1 MSGGLRRQLLRSH
14 GAVAALGVALL
25 LVATGLL
32 TAESVAISSLTQRS
46 TPALNAVTDARSGV
60 RATLAALRGWLA
72 TGNEDLKV
80 ARAQAW
86 DREVWPSMDAA
97 QELLTGEGR
106 ARVVLARQQAAD
118 LLEAQWWVEDAAHRP
133 GSRPARLLLEEQV
146 GPRAMQL
153 RERSTEAIEI
163 ERRLLPDASRR
174 RILFALADTR
184 GAAAA
189 AYAAVRAAEA
199 DPTAEREQ
207 QWRDRSAALV
217 SALER
222 LDAAAGHVAPAQA
235 DAVRAIQTIAP
246 VFLRQSELVLSAA
259 ARGRGSVADRLLAT
273 EAVPRADALLA
284 TLEGLRADHLQEQA
298 AAVSRIRRLTRGA
311 MGASLLL
318 IAIMAMASRWVA
330 RSTSLPLVQRVG
342 SLGAAVEAFAQ
353 GQRSAAVPVDGDD
366 EIAELARGFVTMR
379 DRLEAAAAAREAE
392 LARIT
397 EEAERKTRLADLAA
411 VIRSCTSPESLAH
424 DLLAFLGRS
433 ADAAVGALWLPSP
446 DGFALAARHGWSD
459 GQPEPGGQLVTA
471 ARDRQERWLEGVAP
485 DHLRVTTG
493 LGASPPTVVALLPL
507 DAGPTAGGVVELGW
521 ITPPSETVRAFLR
534 DAALPAGTA
543 LARAGAESASA
554 RLLRTT
560 QAQAE
565 ELQTQTEELRVT
577 NEELEER
584 TSALTRSEARMQ
596 TQAEELRVSN
606 EELERRQQELEVRN
620 RDLQNASELV
630 RLRADELEEATK
642 VKSEFLANMSHELR
656 TPLNSILILS
666 ELLAENPQGNL
677 AEKQIDFARTIHS
690 SGEDLLGLINE
701 VLDLSR
707 VEAGKLELDL
717 EAVDPAALIAD
728 VAAKLRPQADRAG
741 VEFEVHLPAEP
752 LPRLTLDAARIG
764 QVLRN
769 LVGNALKFT
778 TEGRVDIRVSAPVDW
793 LVIAVEDTGPGIPP
807 DHHASVFDAF
817 HQVDGTVRRRF
828 GGTGLGLSISRE
840 LVQLHGGRI
849 ALESTVGVGSTF
861 TVWLPRGAAAPAAE
875 PPSAEPPEAQVHAAQ
890 AHAAQGRVEAP
901 RPEVQPP
908 SVPAGARVLVI
919 VEDDTSFASVLSDLA
934 EEKGFHPV
942 LAADG
947 PTGLALARRLRPSAM
962 IVDLG
967 LPGMGGG
974 ALLAALR
981 SDPRTARIPAHVV
994 SAQDRPRELDGLP
1007 DVGFLSKPAS
1017 PDSLRGLLAGLRR
1030 QADLSRILVVE
1041 DDPVLQEQLLRLFA
1055 REGLEVRGA
1064 RTTEAARAAL
1074 AQERPDC
1081 VVLDLGLPDD
1091 SGLTL
1096 LKQLRDAPG
1105 GDSPPVVVY
1114 TGRDL
1119 SGEELR
1125 TLEQEADSVVI
1136 KTASSPTRLL
1146 EEVRLFL
1153 HGVERG
1159 RALPGDDA
1167 GRLGGRRI
1175 LLVDDDMRNVYALS
1189 ELLEDAGAQVTV
1201 AADGQEALDTLAEDD
1216 GIDLVVMDMMMP
1228 VMDGYEATRRIR
1240 SQPRFADLP
1249 VVALTAKAM
1258 KRDRIACLEAG
1269 ASDYLTKPVDVPRL
1283 LSVLE
1288 VWLGRRT

>member
-32 TAESVAISSLTQRS
+32 AAEAVAISSLTERS
-46 TPALNAVTDARSGV
+46 TPALNSITDARSGV

-72 TGNEDLKV
+72 TGNEDLKASRV
-80 ARAQAW
+80 GAW
-86 DREVWPSMDAA
+86 DREVWPSLDKARG
-97 QELLTGEGR
+97 LLTGQGHERLG
-106 ARVVLARQQAAD
+106 LARRQAAD

-133 GSRPARLLLEEQV
+133 GSRPARLLLEEHV
-146 GPRAMQL
+146 GPGALRL
-153 RERSTEAIEI
+153 RERTTEAIEI
-163 ERRLLPDASRR
+163 ERRLPPDASRR
-174 RILFALADTR
+174 RFLFALADTR

-199 DPTAEREQ
+199 DPTAEREEE
-207 QWRDRSAALV
+207 WRARSAALV

-222 LDAAAGHVAPAQA
+222 LDAAAGHVAPEQVDAFEAVQA
-235 DAVRAIQTIAP
+235 IAP
-246 VFLRQSELVLSAA
+246 VFLRQSELVLSTA

-284 TLEGLRADHLQEQA
+284 TLEGLRQEHLEEQA
-298 AAVSRIRRLTRGA
+298 VAVSRIRRLTRA
-311 MGASLLL
+311 ALGASALLV
-318 IAIMAMASRWVA
+318 AIMALVSRWVA
-330 RSTSLPLVQRVG
+330 RSASGPLVQRVG
-342 SLGAAVEAFAQ
+342 SLGAAVEALAR
-353 GQRSAAVPVDGDD
+353 GQRGAAVPVEGDD
-366 EIAELARGFVTMR
+366 EVAELARGFVAMR
-379 DRLEAAAAAREAE
+379 DRLEAAAEAREAE
-392 LARIT
+392 LARLT
-397 EEAERKTRLADLAA
+397 LEADRKSRLADLAE
-411 VIRSCTSPESLAH
+411 VIRACESPESLAH
-424 DLLAFLGRS
+424 EVLAFLGRS
-433 ADAAVGALWLPSP
+433 ADAAVGALWLPSA
-446 DGFALAARHGWSD
+446 DGFELAARHGWTD
-459 GQPEPGGQLVTA
+459 GQPEPGGQLLTA
-471 ARDRQERWLEGVAP
+471 ARDRQARWLEGVAP

-493 LGASPPTVVALLPL
+493 LGESPPTVVAILPL
-507 DAGPTAGGVVELGW
+507 DAGPSAGGVLELGW
-521 ITPPSETVRAFLR
+521 VAPPSEALRGFLR
-534 DAALPAGTA
+534 DASSPAGTA
-543 LARAGAESASA
+543 LARAAAESASA

-584 TSALTRSEARMQ
+584 TSALTGSEAKLQ

-620 RDLQNASELV
+620 RDIQNASELV

-677 AEKQIDFARTIHS
+677 VEKQIDFARTIHS

-717 EAVDPAALIAD
+717 EPVDPAALIDD

-741 VEFEVHLPAEP
+741 VAFEVHLPAQP

-778 TEGRVDIRVSAPVDW
+778 TEGRVDIRVSAPQDW
-793 LVIAVEDTGPGIPP
+793 LVIAVEDTGPGIPA

-840 LVQLHGGRI
+840 LVQLHGGKI
-849 ALESTVGVGSTF
+849 SLESTVGVGSTF
-861 TVWLPRGAAAPAAE
+861 TLWLPRGAEAPAAPA
-875 PPSAEPPEAQVHAAQ
+875 
-890 AHAAQGRVEAP
+890 VEAP
-901 RPEVQPP
+901 APAAPRAEVPLPEVQAPA
-908 SVPAGARVLVI
+908 VPAGARVLVI

-942 LAADG
+942 LASDG

-967 LPGMGGG
+967 LPGLGGG
-974 ALLAALR
+974 ELLAQLR
-981 SDPRTARIPAHVV
+981 ADPRTARIPAHVV
-994 SAQDRPRELDGLP
+994 SAQDRPRELDQLP

-1064 RTTEAARAAL
+1064 RTSEEARAAL
-1074 AQERPDC
+1074 ADERPDC

-1096 LKQLRDAPG
+1096 LRQLRDAPG

-1159 RALPGDDA
+1159 RALPGDEA

-1189 ELLEDAGAQVTV
+1189 ELLEDSGAQVTV
-1201 AADGQEALDTLAEDD
+1201 AADGQEALDALDEDQD
-1216 GIDLVVMDMMMP
+1216 IDLVVMDMMMP

-1240 SQPRFADLP
+1240 AQPRFADLP

-1288 VWLGRRT
+1288 VWLGRRA